1 MTKRSAA
8 FDGVRFSTLL
18 AYRDS
23 ETERWRAWFDAHP
36 AAHEVPIG
44 TGRTATVQGLMVH
57 IFAVELRYAER
68 LLGLRVTEYEELEPA
83 TLDDVFAIGHRARG
97 LIDRFLEQADDA
109 QMREV
114 LEFRT
119 LTAGMVRASRYRITA
134 NLVNHGVRHWA
145 QIATVLRQ
153 HGMGDQWPHDLLLS
167 DIDL

>member
-1 MTKRSAA
+1 
-8 FDGVRFSTLL
+8 
-18 AYRDS
+18 
-23 ETERWRAWFDAHP
+23 
-36 AAHEVPIG
+36 
-44 TGRTATVQGLMVH
+44 
-57 IFAVELRYAER
+57 
-68 LLGLRVTEYEELEPA
+68 
-83 TLDDVFAIGHRARG
+83 
-97 LIDRFLEQADDA
+97 
-109 QMREV
+109 MREV